1 MPGPLQ
7 VIAASFRTAADFQG
21 RVLAEVGRL
30 QGRGVLRL
38 VDLLFVAKN
47 EAGEI
52 ERLIVGGDD
61 DFGVLLSRIIPLGG
75 AHRVGPASGEGSP
88 GFDPSDALALAETLQ
103 PGTALALLLIEHG
116 WAQPLFDAI
125 AETGGALLG
134 DGFLSAEAGLLAG
147 AEVAAVE
154 EAAEVISA
162 AHAAEARAVLRA
174 MTAEAEADEAV
185 AASEAIRAAAAAD
198 ALEALIDAGIVE
210 EAAAQEALD
219 ALSAAGV
226 IIAAADQASAEAV
239 AEDTAVA
246 AAADQAAAE
255 AVAEDTAVVR
265 AADQAA
271 AEAVAEDT
279 AVAAAADQAAAEAV
293 AEDTAVV
300 RAADQAAAEA
310 VAEDTAVAAA
320 ADQAAAEAVAEDTA
334 VAAAA
339 DQAAAEAVAED
350 TAVAA
355 AADAAAEGQAKV
367 IAASIS
373 MSEARVLR
381 YLPTPLTFAL
391 IADKLGISRS
401 AAKERAERVY
411 KKLGVH
417 SRAEAVSRA
426 RALGLID

>member
-7 VIAASFRTAADFQG
+7 VIAASFRAASDFQG

-47 EAGEI
+47 EDGEI
-52 ERLIVGGDD
+52 ERLVVGGDD

-75 AHRVGPASGEGSP
+75 AHLAGPAAGEGSP
-88 GFDPSDALALAETLQ
+88 GFDPADALALAESLL
-103 PGTALALLLIEHG
+103 PGTAVAFLLIEHS

-134 DGFLSAEAGLLAG
+134 EGFLTSEAGLLAG

-154 EAAEVISA
+154 EAAQLITA
-162 AHAAEARAVLRA
+162 AQAAEARAVLRA
-174 MTAEAEADEAV
+174 MTAEAEAAEAV

-198 ALEALIDAGIVE
+198 AIRALIAAGIVE
-210 EAAAQEALD
+210 EAAAHEAVE

-226 IIAAADQASAEAV
+226 IAAAASEAAADAV
-239 AEDTAVA
+239 TEDTAEVM
-246 AAADQAAAE
+246 AADQAAAD
-255 AVAEDTAVVR
+255 AVAEDAAEVM

-271 AEAVAEDT
+271 ADAVAED
-279 AVAAAADQAAAEAV
+279 AA
-293 AEDTAVV
+293 TV
-300 RAADQAAAEA
+300 R
-310 VAEDTAVAAA
+310 
-320 ADQAAAEAVAEDTA
+320 
-334 VAAAA
+334 
-339 DQAAAEAVAED
+339 
-350 TAVAA
+350 
-355 AADAAAEGQAKV
+355 
-367 IAASIS
+367 AASIS
-373 MSEARVLR
+373 MAEARVLR

-401 AAKERAERVY
+401 AAKERAERAY
-411 KKLGVH
+411 RKLGVH
-417 SRAEAVSRA
+417 NRADAVSRG